1 MLWRGGQVINR
12 HSVRPCCIYVLAA
25 IGCQAKSEKPP
36 APALP
41 PAVVVRD
48 SKGEELVRLQP
59 GHPCRATLGPFE
71 MIVGG
76 PPLVA
81 DLGEAHWVGDDES
94 NGTMISRNGKPVAR
108 VFPVGDPVTAAVID
122 PEGVALVRIQKGGG
136 DVLVSNAA
144 GQTVR
149 QLHTKVDGS
158 IVIDQPAATATGT
171 KDLVLVAL
179 LTASELAPEVR
190 MIAACQRVLV
200 KGP

>member
-1 MLWRGGQVINR
+1 MNR
-12 HSVRPCCIYVLAA
+12 RSVRSCCIYVLAA
-25 IGCQAKSEKPP
+25 IGCQGKSAPPP

-41 PAVVVRD
+41 PGVVVRD
-48 SKGEELVRLQP
+48 SKGEVLVEMHP
-59 GHPCRATLGPFE
+59 GHPCRATIGPFE
-71 MIVGG
+71 MMVGG

-81 DLGEAHWVGDDES
+81 QLGDAHWVGDDES
-94 NGTMISRNGKPVAR
+94 NGTTLSRNSAPVAR
-108 VFPVGDPVTAAVID
+108 IFPVGDPTTASVLD
-122 PEGVALVRIQKGGG
+122 PQGVPLVRVQKGGG
-136 DVLVSNAA
+136 DVLVSNAQ

-149 QLHTKVDGS
+149 HLHTRTDGA

-171 KDLVLVAL
+171 NDLVLVAL

>member
-1 MLWRGGQVINR
+1 MNR
-12 HSVRPCCIYVLAA
+12 RSVRSCCICILAA
-25 IGCQAKSEKPP
+25 IGCQTKSEPP

-41 PAVVVRD
+41 SAVVVRD
-48 SKGEELVRLQP
+48 SKGEVLVELRP

-71 MIVGG
+71 MMVGG

-81 DLGEAHWVGDDES
+81 QLGDAHWVGDDEK
-94 NGTMISRNGKPVAR
+94 NGTTISRNDTPVAR
-108 VFPVGDPVTAAVID
+108 VFPVGDPVTASVLD
-122 PEGVALVRIQKGGG
+122 PQGIPMVRVQKGGG
-136 DVLVSNAA
+136 DVLVSNAS

-149 QLHTKVDGS
+149 HLHTRVDGT

>member
-1 MLWRGGQVINR
+1 M
-12 HSVRPCCIYVLAA
+12 
-25 IGCQAKSEKPP
+25 
-36 APALP
+36 
-41 PAVVVRD
+41 
-48 SKGEELVRLQP
+48 VRLQP

-71 MIVGG
+71 MMVGG

-81 DLGEAHWVGDDES
+81 QLGDAHWVGDDEAS
-94 NGTMISRNGKPVAR
+94 GTTISRNGAPVAR
-108 VFPVGDPVTAAVID
+108 VFPVGDPMTAAVLD
-122 PEGVALVRIQKGGG
+122 PQGVPLVRVAKGGG
-136 DVLVSNAA
+136 DVIVSNTQ

-149 QLHTKVDGS
+149 HLHTRVDGG

-171 KDLVLVAL
+171 KDLVTVAL

>member
-1 MLWRGGQVINR
+1 MKRR
-12 HSVRPCCIYVLAA
+12 SVRHCCIYVLAA
-25 IGCQAKSEKPP
+25 FGCQGKSEPPP

-41 PAVVVRD
+41 ESVVVRD
-48 SKGEELVRLQP
+48 NKGETLVEMRP
-59 GHPCRATLGPFE
+59 GHPCRAAIGPFE
-71 MIVGG
+71 MMVGG

-81 DLGEAHWVGDDES
+81 QLGEAHWVGDDEK
-94 NGTMISRNGKPVAR
+94 NGTTISRNGKPVAR
-108 VFPVGDPVTAAVID
+108 VFPVGDPMTASVID
-122 PEGVALVRIQKGGG
+122 PQGIALVHVQKGGG
-136 DVLVSNAA
+136 DVVVSNAA

-149 QLHTKVDGS
+149 HLHTRVDGA

-179 LTASELAPEVR
+179 LTAAELPPEVR